1 MASHSRFRF
10 ACCAF
15 AVLLAAGAAH
25 AGEASRVAERGGFL
39 VGHAYRC
46 AIPAEHLDPAA
57 QLIGQLVAALS
68 IDSDEREAADE
79 KFLDEVLVS
88 ALAKE
93 IGDPLPSC
101 SAIRR
106 ELALLEQHQRF
117 VFIPGERPMPNEPS
131 PNKPRP
137 QTRLTKSCSARK
149 PATARPEGLSAEQRS
164 EIALKLAARE
174 QRRRPL
180 SDLILPLGNQSPP
193 ERQGF
198 IQEKKVRV
206 GV

>member
-57 QLIGQLVAALS
+57 QLVGQLVAALS

-101 SAIRR
+101 NAIRR
-106 ELALLEQHQRF
+106 ELALLEQHQRL

-137 QTRLTKSCSARK
+137 QTRLTKSGSARK
-149 PATARPEGLSAEQRS
+149 PPSAQPEGLSVEQRS
-164 EIALKLAARE
+164 EIALKLAAYSLFEIKEPAVR
-174 QRRRPL
+174 
-180 SDLILPLGNQSPP
+180 QS
-193 ERQGF
+193 F

-206 GV
+206 GA